1 MIEIINEALQ
11 WLLILLLFSS
21 TGKLWKAVTIISAR
35 TWDIRRNIDL

>member
-21 TGKLWKAVTIISAR
+21 TGKLWKAVTTAACQRIMDRAKPP
-35 TWDIRRNIDL
+35 L